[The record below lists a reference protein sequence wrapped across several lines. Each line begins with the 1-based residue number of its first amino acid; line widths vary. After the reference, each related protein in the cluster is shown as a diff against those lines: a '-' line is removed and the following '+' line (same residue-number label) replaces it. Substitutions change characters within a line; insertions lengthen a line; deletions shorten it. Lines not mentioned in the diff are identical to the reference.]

1 MKRRADDQQTAD
13 RTRPNRS
20 RRRRWFW
27 GATLGAF
34 AAVVFLVAR
43 SPIGAGAA
51 GVGTGE
57 VGESPP
63 LPLPTVTTSTDV
75 SQCPWLLDSMRRG
88 DSPSELANL
97 VLARMTLAEKI
108 GEMVLTEIG
117 PYENVNAGVP
127 RLCIPSLALQDG
139 PDGVAAGATNVTQLP
154 APLGIAATFDP
165 SLAHAYGQVEGSE
178 ARGQGF
184 DVLQGPTLNV
194 LRVPEDGRAYEGYG
208 EDPLLVSELGVANI
222 EGIQSQGV
230 MAQAK
235 HFASYSQE
243 TDRGVLDDVVS
254 AQALNEIYYPPF
266 QAAVSE
272 GGVASVMCAYPR
284 LNGTFQC
291 EDGSLLSM
299 LDKWGFTG
307 FVRSDLGAVH
317 DPAAAV
323 VAGTDLIKPASPTRL
338 VQLVQSGR
346 LPTAAVDTAVH
357 AVLTQMFTTGIIGRP
372 PEGDP
377 DDPVD
382 SAAHTTFALG
392 AAERSMVLLKNS
404 GSVLPLG
411 TSALRSLAVVG
422 ADASTAPVTTGRG
435 SSQVIAPFVSTPL
448 DAIQHRAG
456 KDVAVTYSDGG
467 STTGPLPPIPTGWLT
482 PASGSGN
489 GLTLTLTQVVSG
501 GGSQSMQSVEPTVD
515 LSITPHPAIGR
526 SLPTP
531 NSVPAPFS
539 PLPAIGSNR
548 PLTIGRRPSVG
559 PRPPTRSQVVLPA
572 GWSAATATWTGTL
585 TPPRSG
591 LYTFSIQGSGAATL
605 TLDGAVAASDPL
617 THARGRWAQSV
628 DLVGGHHYHVVADWT
643 PFDNTTPSGETAI
656 TAGTISIGM
665 QYDSGLIDAAA
676 AAASKAQVAVVFA
689 SDYNSEAFDRPSLS
703 LPGDQDAL
711 IEAVA
716 AANPRTVV
724 VLNTGGPVLM
734 PWLSSVAAV
743 VEAWYPGEEDGAATA
758 AVLFGDVDPS
768 GHLPVTFPS
777 SDAQGV
783 TAAPTQWPGVDLT
796 STFFEGLDVGYRY
809 DHATGSQ
816 PLFPFGFG
824 LSYTDFALSGLSVAP
839 SGTGYSVTVDVTNTG
854 ARTGI
859 EVPQVYLTDPAA
871 AGQPPAQLAAF
882 TTVHLAPHQSASVT
896 LDVPASAFESYLAD
910 GWTTVPGT
918 YTISVGD
925 SSANLPL
932 SASVVV
938 P

>member
-1 MKRRADDQQTAD
+1 VAT
-13 RTRPNRS
+13 
-20 RRRRWFW
+20 
-27 GATLGAF
+27 GA
-34 AAVVFLVAR
+34 
-43 SPIGAGAA
+43 
-51 GVGTGE
+51 

-88 DSPSELANL
+88 DSPSELANIVL
-97 VLARMTLAEKI
+97 VRMTLAEKI
-108 GEMVLTEIG
+108 GEIVLTEIG
-117 PYENVNAGVP
+117 PYENVNAGVS
-127 RLCIPSLALQDG
+127 RLCIPSLTLQDG
-139 PDGVAAGATNVTQLP
+139 PDGVAAGAPNVTQLP
-154 APLGIAATFDP
+154 APLGIAASFDP
-165 SLAHAYGQVEGSE
+165 SLAHGYGQVEGSE

-194 LRVPEDGRAYEGYG
+194 LRVPQDGRAYEGYG
-208 EDPLLVSELGVANI
+208 EDPLLVSQLGVANI
-222 EGIQSQGV
+222 QGIQSQGV

-266 QAAVSE
+266 KAAVSE

-291 EDGSLLSM
+291 QDGSLLSV
-299 LDKWGFTG
+299 LGKWGFTG

-317 DPAAAV
+317 DPAAAI

-346 LPTAAVDTAVH
+346 LPTAAVDAAVH
-357 AVLTQMFTTGIIGRP
+357 AVLTQMFTTGVIGRVP
-372 PEGDP
+372 QGDP

-392 AAERSMVLLKNS
+392 AAQRSMVLLKNS

-411 TSALRSLAVVG
+411 TGSLRSLAVVG
-422 ADASTAPVTTGRG
+422 ADASTAPVTTGHG
-435 SSQVIAPFVSTPL
+435 SSQVVAPFVSTPL

-456 KDVAVTYSDGG
+456 KNVAVTYSDGG
-467 STTGPLPPIPTGWLT
+467 STTRPLPPIPTSMLT
-482 PASGSGN
+482 PSSGPGN
-489 GLTLTLTQVVSG
+489 GLTLTLTQVVSR

-515 LSITPHPAIGR
+515 LSITPHPATGR
-526 SLPTP
+526 LLPTP

-548 PLTIGRRPSVG
+548 PLTIGRRPSVVG
-559 PRPPTRSQVVLPA
+559 PRPPTRSQIVLPA
-572 GWSAATATWTGTL
+572 GWSAATAKWTGTL

-605 TLDGAVAASDPL
+605 TLDGAVAVSDPL
-617 THARGRWAQSV
+617 SHARGRWAQTV
-628 DLVGGHHYHVVADWT
+628 DLVGGHRYQVVLDWT
-643 PFDNTTPSGETAI
+643 PFDNTTPSGESTI
-656 TAGTISIGM
+656 TPGTITIGM
-665 QYDSGLIDAAA
+665 QYVTGLIDAAA

-734 PWLSSVAAV
+734 PWLPSVAGV
-743 VEAWYPGEEDGAATA
+743 VEAWYPGEEDGNATA

-777 SDAQGV
+777 SDTQGGA
-783 TAAPTQWPGVDLT
+783 AAPTQWPGTDLT
-796 STFFEGLDVGYRY
+796 STFSEGLDVGYRY

-824 LSYTDFALSGLSVAP
+824 LSYTGFSLSGLSVAP
-839 SGTGYSVTVDVTNTG
+839 SGDGYSVTVDVTNTG
-854 ARTGI
+854 TRTGT

-882 TTVHLAPHQSASVT
+882 STVHLAPNQSASVT
-896 LDVPASAFESYLAD
+896 LDVPAGAFESYLAG

-918 YTISVGD
+918 YTMSVGD

-932 SASVVV
+932 SANVVV